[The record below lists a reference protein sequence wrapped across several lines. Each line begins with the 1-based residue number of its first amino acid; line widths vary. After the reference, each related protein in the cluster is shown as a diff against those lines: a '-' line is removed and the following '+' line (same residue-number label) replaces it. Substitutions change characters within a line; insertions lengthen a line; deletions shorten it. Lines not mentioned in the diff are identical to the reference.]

1 MNGRR
6 TDAEESL
13 VRIRDLAGRA
23 RGTGFLADDRGTLLT
38 SHEAVDGLA
47 RLVLHAHGEL
57 TCVVSAE
64 DVTPLPEFDLAL
76 VRTEGLSVPPLPVAA
91 AERVEGG
98 KDVRLRAGRWH
109 NARIIGDVPVTYTA
123 TDRFHLLG
131 AALELSLSERAGL
144 RLGEEATGGPVFDAA
159 GGAVIAVLGTALQ
172 ADRRAAG
179 FAIPLRAAAAADP
192 DGPLAQLLHRND
204 ASVPAFGA
212 DLNLAGALQLTATA
226 LGSVVTPRVWRDPV
240 ERPETEREFGRFL
253 DFIDLLDLAEADP
266 GSRGY
271 VLGLVGDPGTGRTT
285 ELGALAG
292 RRARGAEPA
301 PTLWLRGADLRVGD
315 ESVRDALMRALSA
328 AGRIVTASAGA
339 TGTVGDTSAATPEA
353 VAELARRM
361 GRPLLVLLDGP
372 EEMPPVLAHALPAWT
387 AATAKWLEANAA
399 RLIVACRPEHWET
412 AGALFPPHA
421 LHGPRDLPSA
431 PGPRALPPC
440 SRLAALTPGQA
451 AEARASYGIPPD
463 AIDPADAG
471 HPLALRLLAEVR
483 AALPDGTEGA
493 GGDGEAAPDRWG
505 VFAAHLDLV
514 CLRIAVRLAAARRP
528 PLRGAAVR
536 RLAAR
541 VAGQVHEAARR
552 CLGPGQGELEREAFE
567 ELFPWRTGW
576 ASAVLTEGLLVPAG
590 SGYRFAHEEFA
601 DWLQGT
607 HLDLDA
613 ALHALVHRWY
623 EPEGPPAEAAVRLPS
638 RAGGGPMPV
647 PGGHVPPPP
656 GSAGAAR
663 AGASR
668 RRKRGAPAEPP
679 RPLPVPR
686 HRIGPVLQAMLL
698 LARRSGPTEL
708 SRRLS
713 ALVHAV
719 ETLAQ
724 RAAEAE
730 AKEEGAGRPL
740 GDPSWWAAHLLGET
754 LLRVPDATPYLGVL
768 RLLAERVTA
777 RSVAVGGFDGEA
789 ATALG
794 GLAEFGPWF
803 WRRVPLVL
811 ADRLEL
817 LRILLPADG
826 PPPGAAAA
834 EEAAL
839 PAGAGRGAIPGRAV
853 AGGTED
859 AAGAA
864 GAVDTGRAAE
874 GPAIAA
880 GGVPDEAGADGP
892 GADRDVD
899 GWVDVEWEL
908 GGGVGAGVD
917 ALVGERHDTAP
928 DTAGDRGEGTPG
940 TSAGAVRPGRPEGA
954 EEDDAPAR
962 TRGDREADA
971 DADADGTRVP
981 GQSRHGDEA
990 EAEDD
995 APRAGDPAGSAQGAR
1010 EPVVGRVPGRRR
1022 GGGTPRAGAARA
1034 AARPTVSGRRPESGQ
1049 AHDSAPSRGGP
1060 LPHVPGQTRGAA
1072 TARTPAPA
1080 GTDEPLG
1087 PSGPPQADR
1096 FLTAVATLLAD
1107 NPCAAQPLLC
1117 RWFGD
1122 ERPLQTAPDGALV
1135 RPTVATAAQALLHT
1149 HRRRAI
1155 DDLAEAL
1162 VQAGHPRADELL
1174 AALAE
1179 DEPSALCRA
1188 VDRWAHDERVERHV
1202 AAAAYG
1208 LRTAPHVTTD
1218 ADRELLRFSALAL
1231 LARPAEGALHGTALA
1246 LLVRD
1251 PGTRARHLPQAVGR
1265 FAAGDPHLPPEVLA
1279 PALTTHPEPVL
1290 AAFRARL
1297 YEPGDRPAAV
1307 LRTLAEVAAPALAR
1321 RVADLVREHVEHRPE
1336 GAENAAA
1343 FVDRRLE
1350 DGPAARS
1357 VLFPLVVDLL
1367 RTRPAHVRRALA
1379 PVLADPGT
1387 PVSRPL
1393 RQELLE
1399 VLMEREEYGPS
1410 ERDATVLDA
1419 LLRAVAAG
1427 AAERTEAR
1435 TRDLVHRTGLLMAR
1449 TPEGAASFDRRLTQL
1464 AREVPVFGDQVRGW
1478 LKSAPAQ
1485 WAVVVGPSARIRL
1498 TAGREKGGGR
1508 GQGGASDPTHPADV
1522 TGTAPA
1528 DAGRRQPAWHS

>member
-6 TDAEESL
+6 ADAEESL

-23 RGTGFLADDRGTLLT
+23 RGTGFLLDDRGTLIT

-47 RLVLHAHGEL
+47 RLVLHAQGEL
-57 TCVVSAE
+57 TCVVGAE
-64 DVTPLPEFDLAL
+64 NVTVLPEFDLAL
-76 VRTEGLSVPPLPVAA
+76 VRTEGLCVPPLPVAA

-98 KDVRLRAGRWH
+98 KEVRLRAGLWQS
-109 NARIIGDVPVTYTA
+109 ARVVGDVPVTYTA

-131 AALELSLSERAGL
+131 TALELSLSERAGL
-144 RLGEEATGGPVFDAA
+144 RLGEEATGGPVFDATT
-159 GGAVIAVLGTALQ
+159 GAVVAVLGTALQ
-172 ADRRAAG
+172 AERRASG
-179 FAIPLRAAAAADP
+179 FAIPLRAAALAAP
-192 DGPLAQLLHRND
+192 GGPLAAVLDRN
-204 ASVPAFGA
+204 AATVPAYGP

-240 ERPETEREFGRFL
+240 ERPETEREFARFL
-253 DFIDLLDLAEADP
+253 DVEP
-266 GSRGY
+266 GDATEPY

-301 PTLWLRGADLRVGD
+301 PTLWLRGADLMVGD
-315 ESVRDALMRALSA
+315 ESVRDAIERALKA
-328 AGRIVTASAGA
+328 AGRIVTASAGPG
-339 TGTVGDTSAATPEA
+339 GTIGDTAAATPES

-372 EEMPPVLAHALPAWT
+372 EEMPPVLAHGLPEWT
-387 AATAKWLEANAA
+387 AATARWLRRHSA

-412 AGALFPPHA
+412 AGALFPAGA
-421 LHGPRDLPSA
+421 LHA
-431 PGPRALPPC
+431 PGGHCAPPATSGPALPPC
-440 SRLAALTPGQA
+440 TRIADLTPAQA
-451 AEARASYGIPPD
+451 AEVRASHAIPPD
-463 AIDPADAG
+463 AIDPADAD
-471 HPLALRLLAEVR
+471 HPLTLRLLAEIR

-493 GGDGEAAPDRWG
+493 GGSGEAAPDRWD
-505 VFAAHLDLV
+505 VFTAYLDLV

-528 PLRGAAVR
+528 PLRGPAVR

-590 SGYRFAHEEFA
+590 AGYRFAHEEFA
-601 DWLQGT
+601 DWLQGA

-638 RAGGGPMPV
+638 RSGGGPAPA
-647 PGGHVPPPP
+647 PKGHVPPPP
-656 GSAGAAR
+656 GSAAAGRPGAA
-663 AGASR
+663 R
-668 RRKRGAPAEPP
+668 RRKRGDRPEPP
-679 RPLPVPR
+679 TLLPVPR
-686 HRIGPVLQAMLL
+686 HRIGPVLQALLL

-724 RAAEAE
+724 RAEKTTGRTRTADRTATSGDKGL
-730 AKEEGAGRPL
+730 ATQAASAADQRKGAAARKDAAARDESVRAVS
-740 GDPSWWAAHLLGET
+740 DPSWWAAHLLGEA
-754 LLRVPDATPYLGVL
+754 LLRVPDATPYLCVL

-777 RSVAVGGFDGEA
+777 RSLAVGGFDGEDA
-789 ATALG
+789 HKLG

-803 WRRVPLVL
+803 WLRLPLRL

-826 PPPGAAAA
+826 PPPGAAPDRGPDDA
-834 EEAAL
+834 EPTGRRALEATEGEPGEDR
-839 PAGAGRGAIPGRAV
+839 PAGDDDQPAPV
-853 AGGTED
+853 
-859 AAGAA
+859 AAG
-864 GAVDTGRAAE
+864 T
-874 GPAIAA
+874 
-880 GGVPDEAGADGP
+880 
-892 GADRDVD
+892 
-899 GWVDVEWEL
+899 
-908 GGGVGAGVD
+908 
-917 ALVGERHDTAP
+917 
-928 DTAGDRGEGTPG
+928 
-940 TSAGAVRPGRPEGA
+940 
-954 EEDDAPAR
+954 
-962 TRGDREADA
+962 
-971 DADADGTRVP
+971 
-981 GQSRHGDEA
+981 
-990 EAEDD
+990 
-995 APRAGDPAGSAQGAR
+995 GAR
-1010 EPVVGRVPGRRR
+1010 
-1022 GGGTPRAGAARA
+1022 
-1034 AARPTVSGRRPESGQ
+1034 
-1049 AHDSAPSRGGP
+1049 
-1060 LPHVPGQTRGAA
+1060 VPGQTRRPGTRRRGEDAAA
-1072 TARTPAPA
+1072 TARTATVPGQRTA
-1080 GTDEPLG
+1080 GEAGDDQP
-1087 PSGPPQADR
+1087 GPPQADR
-1096 FLTAVATLLAD
+1096 FLTAVAGLLTTD
-1107 NPCAAQPLLC
+1107 PCAAQPLIC
-1117 RWFGD
+1117 RWFTD
-1122 ERPLQTAPDGALV
+1122 DRPLQTAPEADGVKL
-1135 RPTVATAAQALLHT
+1135 TVSTAAQALLHT

-1162 VQAGHPRADELL
+1162 VEAGHPRADELL
-1174 AALAE
+1174 SDLAE

-1208 LRTAPHVTTD
+1208 LKAAPHVTTE
-1218 ADRELLRFSALAL
+1218 ADRELLRFSALAML
-1231 LARPAEGALHGTALA
+1231 DRPSEVALHGTALA
-1246 LLVRD
+1246 LLVGDRE
-1251 PGTRARHLPQAVGR
+1251 TRARHLPQALAR
-1265 FAAGDPHLPPEVLA
+1265 FAAGDHHLTPQVLA
-1279 PALTTHPEPVL
+1279 PALATHPEPVL

-1297 YEPGDRPAAV
+1297 YEPGERPAAV
-1307 LRTLAEVAAPALAR
+1307 LRTLAGVTAPALAR
-1321 RVADLVREHVEHRPE
+1321 RVAALVREHVEHRPE
-1336 GAENAAA
+1336 GAQNAAA

-1350 DGPAARS
+1350 EGPAARA
-1357 VLFPLVVDLL
+1357 VLFPLVVDLV

-1379 PVLADPGT
+1379 PVLASPGT
-1387 PVSRPL
+1387 PLSRPL

-1399 VLMEREEYGPS
+1399 VLMEREEYGPY
-1410 ERDATVLDA
+1410 EREVTVLDT
-1419 LLRAVAAG
+1419 LLRAVAEG

-1449 TPEGAASFDRRLTQL
+1449 TPEGAACFDRRLTQL

-1498 TAGREKGGGR
+1498 TAGREKGDGR
-1508 GQGGASDPTHPADV
+1508 GKGGSKEPAEPADV
-1522 TGTAPA
+1522 TTGTPA